1 MSSATNQF
9 TVLTISQ
16 FDSHNIIHLS
26 FTIAFAQMIII
37 ILLLFETP
45 FRNPLVLRLD
55 QFKIGKPQL
64 AVKSFGATLFV
75 AMMYNI
81 YSVFELRRRF
91 VDAVDSSNHILLA
104 YHMFVAYLMGFSLFL
119 LVTVNSLH
127 RYIKEV
133 VMVTE
138 IIRATKKQ
146 NRAYENCMKK
156 RAEEAETIRKDISRL
171 KTDIINLESECSMK
185 EQAVQLLRA
194 ESSTLKDRLEGC
206 LVEYDRLLTY
216 NKDLREQLQG
226 VNGRSSHS
234 DGIISAFFSWDRWG
248 L

>member
-104 YHMFVAYLMGFSLFL
+104 YHMFVAYLMG
-119 LVTVNSLH
+119 N
-127 RYIKEV
+127 
-133 VMVTE
+133 
-138 IIRATKKQ
+138 
-146 NRAYENCMKK
+146 
-156 RAEEAETIRKDISRL
+156 
-171 KTDIINLESECSMK
+171 
-185 EQAVQLLRA
+185 
-194 ESSTLKDRLEGC
+194 
-206 LVEYDRLLTY
+206 
-216 NKDLREQLQG
+216 
-226 VNGRSSHS
+226 
-234 DGIISAFFSWDRWG
+234 FFF
-248 L
+248 

>member
-16 FDSHNIIHLS
+16 FDTHNIIHLS

-64 AVKSFGATLFV
+64 AVKSFGATVFA

-104 YHMFVAYLMGFSLFL
+104 YHMFVAYLMGNFFFL
-119 LVTVNSLH
+119 INCFTLIFICDLLDLV
-127 RYIKEV
+127 
-133 VMVTE
+133 
-138 IIRATKKQ
+138 
-146 NRAYENCMKK
+146 
-156 RAEEAETIRKDISRL
+156 
-171 KTDIINLESECSMK
+171 
-185 EQAVQLLRA
+185 
-194 ESSTLKDRLEGC
+194 
-206 LVEYDRLLTY
+206 
-216 NKDLREQLQG
+216 
-226 VNGRSSHS
+226 
-234 DGIISAFFSWDRWG
+234 
-248 L
+248 